1 MRGRVFFQEENA
13 KILYTNTLATKLIE
27 DESIDLIVTSPPYN
41 LDINYKSCDD
51 AQPYDEYLKFTT
63 AWLKRCYK
71 WLKSDGRMCLNI
83 PLDKNKGGH
92 QSVGP
97 DIIEIAKKVGFKYH
111 STIIWNE
118 GNISKSSAWGSWM
131 SASCPYVIAPVELIV
146 LLYKGEWK
154 KRSGSK
160 QSDITRNE
168 FISWTNGV
176 WTFKGESK
184 RKIGHPA
191 PFPVEL
197 PRRCIKL
204 FSFVGDTVLDPFMG
218 SGTTVVA
225 AKQNGRK
232 GIGIDM
238 EEEYCFL
245 AMNRILK
252 ETK

>member
-1 MRGRVFFQEENA
+1 MKNRKYFEEENA
-13 KILYTNTLATKLIE
+13 TILYADTLTTRLIA

-41 LDINYKSCDD
+41 LDIDYKSCND
-51 AQPYDEYLKFTT
+51 AQPYNDYLKFTQ
-63 AWLKRCYK
+63 AWLKRCLK
-71 WLKSDGRMCLNI
+71 WLKTDGRMCLNI

-92 QSVGP
+92 QSIGP

-154 KRSGSK
+154 KTRGSK
-160 QSDITRNE
+160 KSDITRNE

-176 WTFKGESK
+176 WSFKGESK
-184 RKIGHPA
+184 RKIGHPT

-197 PRRCIKL
+197 PKRCIKL
-204 FSFVGDTVLDPFMG
+204 FSYVGDTVLDPFMG

-225 AKQNGRK
+225 AKQNNRH
-232 GIGIDM
+232 GIGIDF
-238 EEEYCFL
+238 EIDYCQL
-245 AMNRILK
+245 AMERILK